1 MGLLK
6 NQAVPSGKPIKRAK
20 VQSVARRL
28 VSKPFPKGTRS
39 RFGHWFNHRWEA
51 IAKEDGQNW
60 KTFNHPLSLDNI
72 WELWNDPT
80 TAIGLRFGKTTR
92 YGMFDIDAPGK
103 YHNEEGLKA
112 VKDALAILGIEDSL
126 LVQSSSSGGWH
137 LYFFLPQAISTFAL
151 ACGLQDAI
159 EMVGLELKKGHLE
172 AFPNRKGRTKDGFT
186 LYNGHRLPLQKGSAL
201 LDNDGVP
208 YSQSIEVFLA
218 QAEMAATRV
227 DFDLLLS
234 TCQDSHSRY
243 TARLFDSKAKHQPLA
258 RQFGGKRLLKELN
271 NIIDPGWTAHGQSN
285 DILGAIAAKGR
296 IFQGLGGQA
305 LADYVY
311 QTAIDAPGFGQYCRH
326 QRECPAWAVR
336 WARCAERKYYP
347 YGTRK
352 GGDFKALKE
361 AGPTNEER
369 QADAKKRIVEAIADY
384 ETSGRCW
391 PSTIRARRKLI
402 ASMACCSE
410 RTLAK
415 AEYLMLWHPAH
426 ISLANSQKPD
436 TVGDAATQSERD
448 PAPPITVGP
457 GYSAFEF
464 KKTSSTSA
472 CTSPRRA
479 KKTKTVQNLTGQG
492 IQKIIRFEAGETVP
506 ISRRLAIVNNRQ
518 NHTQQG
524 TQPLL
529 RIVNRPKLP
538 IADPNPNGVKPG
550 DWVVELH
557 RPRAL
562 LRLESIDPDGEYCRC
577 QDVHWGGRELC
588 LLSELNHAPPDL
600 VAEYLPNG
608 DRHQTFTQP
617 LTNHG

>member
-1 MGLLK
+1 MAINGTEVAMGLLK
-6 NQAVPSGKPIKRAK
+6 NQAIPSADRRRARHSIVKPLPSGTGA
-20 VQSVARRL
+20 
-28 VSKPFPKGTRS
+28 
-39 RFGHWFNHRWEA
+39 RFGHWFNHGWEV
-51 IAKEDGQNW
+51 IKKEEGQNW
-60 KTFNHPLSLDNI
+60 KTSKYQISPGKI
-72 WELWNDPT
+72 WELWNEPE

-92 YGMFDIDAPGK
+92 YGMLDIDAPGK

-201 LDNDGVP
+201 LDEDGIP
-208 YSQSIEVFLA
+208 YSQSLEVFLA

-234 TCQDSHSRY
+234 TCQDAHSRY
-243 TARLFDSKAKHQPLA
+243 TARLFDGKAKHQPLA

-271 NIIDPGWTAHGQSN
+271 NIIEPGWTAHGQSN

-311 QTAIDAPGFGQYCRH
+311 QTAIDAPGFEQYCRH

-369 QADAKKRIVEAIADY
+369 QADARKRIVEAIADY
-384 ETSGRCW
+384 EGSGRCW

-402 ASMACCSE
+402 AMLACCSE
-410 RTLAK
+410 STLAK
-415 AEYLMLWHPAH
+415 SSYLSLWHPDH
-426 ISLANSQKPD
+426 VSLADDQKSHTEQD
-436 TVGDAATQSERD
+436 TATKSERD
-448 PAPPITVGP
+448 HTPPITVGAR
-457 GYSAFEF
+457 YSSPPPPE
-464 KKTSSTSA
+464 KTTTSSPVLP
-472 CTSPRRA
+472 PRRA
-479 KKTKTVQNLTGQG
+479 EKTKTVQNLTGQG
-492 IQKIIRFEAGETVP
+492 IQKISQFEAGEPVP
-506 ISRRLAIVNNRQ
+506 ISRRLAIVNNHQTQSQQRIQPREQ
-518 NHTQQG
+518 NN
-524 TQPLL
+524 
-529 RIVNRPKLP
+529 VVP
-538 IADPNPNGVKPG
+538 IAVGAVGAVGSWTDLPPLAIG
-550 DWVVELH
+550 DLVVEVSQPG
-557 RPRAL
+557 RL

-577 QDVHWGGRELC
+577 RCIRWGGQELC
-588 LLSELNHAPPDL
+588 LLSELREPAL
-600 VAEYLPNG
+600 ALLQIEG
-608 DRHQTFTQP
+608 MEGR
-617 LTNHG
+617 NHG